1 MKEKKLSIVWFR
13 QDLRLKDNPALS
25 EATQIGD
32 VIPIYILDDKN
43 SGSWKMG
50 SASRVWLHYSLKS
63 LNKSLDDNLL
73 FLSGDPLKL
82 IPELIKLTGANSVY
96 WNRCYEPW
104 RITRDKK
111 LKENLSN
118 IHIEVKSFNSS
129 LLWEPWSVTKQ
140 DGSPYKVF
148 SPFYKKGCLSRE
160 NQIRDLYPIAKSIS
174 FISKP
179 FYEEIKNLDELSLLP
194 DEVWHRNLIRNWE
207 IGEIGAQN
215 KLKKIVSRKL
225 KDYKKGRDF
234 PSLHTT
240 SELSPHIHFGEL
252 SPNQIWFE
260 LKKSNIENKEDLHHY
275 QSELG
280 WREFSY
286 YLLFHWPSLPELPFQ
301 KKFEN
306 FKWINDDEGLLSWQK
321 GLTGYPIIDAG
332 MRQLWQTGFMHNRV
346 RMIVASFLVKNNLVD
361 WRKGQDWFWDTLFDA
376 DLASNSASWQWVAG
390 SGADAAPYFRIF
402 NPLLQSEKFDPDG
415 DYIVKYVPELT
426 SLPKKYRHKPWL
438 ASKELLDQSGLILG
452 DDYPYPILDL
462 KFTRERALSALKLL
476 KSH

>member
-1 MKEKKLSIVWFR
+1 M
-13 QDLRLKDNPALS
+13 
-25 EATQIGD
+25 
-32 VIPIYILDDKN
+32 
-43 SGSWKMG
+43 
-50 SASRVWLHYSLKS
+50 
-63 LNKSLDDNLL
+63 
-73 FLSGDPLKL
+73 
-82 IPELIKLTGANSVY
+82 
-96 WNRCYEPW
+96 
-104 RITRDKK
+104 
-111 LKENLSN
+111 
-118 IHIEVKSFNSS
+118 
-129 LLWEPWSVTKQ
+129 
-140 DGSPYKVF
+140 
-148 SPFYKKGCLSRE
+148 
-160 NQIRDLYPIAKSIS
+160 YPIAKSIS

-179 FYEEIKNLDELSLLP
+179 SYEEIKNLDELSLLP
-194 DEVWHRNLIRNWE
+194 DEVWYRNIIKNWE

-215 KLKKIVSRKL
+215 KLKKIVSKKL

-234 PSLHTT
+234 PSLQTT

-426 SLPKKYRHKPWL
+426 SLPKNTGISH
-438 ASKELLDQSGLILG
+438 GL
-452 DDYPYPILDL
+452 
-462 KFTRERALSALKLL
+462 LL
-476 KSH
+476 KSY

>member
-25 EATQIGD
+25 EATKIGD

-160 NQIRDLYPIAKSIS
+160 NEIRDLYPIAKSIS

-179 FYEEIKNLDELSLLP
+179 SYKEIKKLDDLSLLP
-194 DEVWHRNLIRNWE
+194 NEVWHRNIIKNWD

-215 KLKKIVSRKL
+215 KLKKIVS
-225 KDYKKGRDF
+225 
-234 PSLHTT
+234 
-240 SELSPHIHFGEL
+240 
-252 SPNQIWFE
+252 
-260 LKKSNIENKEDLHHY
+260 
-275 QSELG
+275 
-280 WREFSY
+280 
-286 YLLFHWPSLPELPFQ
+286 
-301 KKFEN
+301 
-306 FKWINDDEGLLSWQK
+306 
-321 GLTGYPIIDAG
+321 
-332 MRQLWQTGFMHNRV
+332 
-346 RMIVASFLVKNNLVD
+346 KN
-361 WRKGQDWFWDTLFDA
+361 
-376 DLASNSASWQWVAG
+376 
-390 SGADAAPYFRIF
+390 
-402 NPLLQSEKFDPDG
+402 
-415 DYIVKYVPELT
+415 
-426 SLPKKYRHKPWL
+426 
-438 ASKELLDQSGLILG
+438 
-452 DDYPYPILDL
+452 
-462 KFTRERALSALKLL
+462 
-476 KSH
+476 